1 MTKSRVLIVDDS
13 AEMARTISKYLT
25 AHGFDTTTA
34 TNGDDAIEAVRISP
48 PAVVITDL
56 RMNGLDGLDVLEIIR
71 KSDPNLPI
79 IIMTAFGTVENAVEA
94 THRGAFHYLTKPFKL
109 ATLRALLEQAMSLR
123 VPGPLVSQNA
133 SPQSPVPPS
142 LSSAA
147 NQDARR
153 VGASEGAAEGTSSPP
168 DPFVAIARQALSLR
182 EVEMLYTEAVL
193 ASVAGNKTRAA
204 EILGVHLSTLYRR
217 GLRNEPA

>member
-13 AEMARTISKYLT
+13 AEMTRTISKYLE

-34 TNGDDAIEAVRISP
+34 TNGDDAIEKVRLAP
-48 PAVVITDL
+48 PAVVLTDL

-71 KSDPNLPI
+71 KKNPSLPI

-109 ATLRALLEQAMSLR
+109 AALRALLEKAVSLR
-123 VPGPLVSQNA
+123 SPGSSASQNLP
-133 SPQSPVPPS
+133 PQSPASPS
-142 LSSAA
+142 LVTAITNPHAPFEGSSQSVA
-147 NQDARR
+147 D
-153 VGASEGAAEGTSSPP
+153 GESSPP
-168 DPFVAIARQALSLR
+168 DPFAAIARLGLPLR
-182 EVEMLYTEAVL
+182 DVEMLYTEAVL

-217 GLRNEPA
+217 GVRHE